1 MNERTRAAKV
11 GARADLALVSLRS
24 VDAHL
29 SEVGDAE
36 EPIQLEVSWETTHT
50 RPNPGEVRFLHQ
62 MSISAAAGQDLHI
75 DCAYEL
81 IYLLP
86 DDAGVDEED
95 LDAFGEVSVSFSA
108 FPYVRELVQSL
119 TTRASL
125 PPLVLGTLRS
135 PVDPPLASEGTSDE

>member
-1 MNERTRAAKV
+1 
-11 GARADLALVSLRS
+11 

-29 SEVGDAE
+29 ADTRDSG
-36 EPIQLEVSWETTHT
+36 EPIELEVSWETSHT
-50 RPNPGEVRFLHQ
+50 RGNPGEVRYVHQ
-62 MSISAAAGQDLHI
+62 MSVSASAAQDFHI
-75 DCAYEL
+75 DCSYEL

-86 DDAGVDEED
+86 DDAQVDDED

-125 PPLVLGTLRS
+125 PALVLGTLRS
-135 PVDPPLASEGTSDE
+135 PIDPPAEGSPEDE

>member
-1 MNERTRAAKV
+1 MNQRTRAAKV

-24 VDAHL
+24 VEAHL
-29 SEVGDAE
+29 ADTQDSG
-36 EPIQLEVSWETTHT
+36 EPIQLEVSWETAHT
-50 RPNPGEVRFLHQ
+50 RADPGEVRYLHQ
-62 MSISAAAGQDLHI
+62 MSVSASAAQDFHI
-75 DCAYEL
+75 DCSYEL
-81 IYLLP
+81 IYLLTEDAEI
-86 DDAGVDEED
+86 DDED

-135 PVDPPLASEGTSDE
+135 PVDPPVEAASEK